1 MKLGSMDKKRVLL
14 VLATSGTP
22 ASAVEYAVKE
32 ASKIGATLVA
42 LYPVDNELASE
53 AFDNFTDIGFIGD
66 KPSSE
71 LSESLMR
78 EYRQRGYEELGA
90 VQVGAMEAG
99 VEYEPIMEEGGFVSL
114 VLDMIGRY
122 GVTEAVLVSRRE
134 RSFIKYFSRDMA
146 GEVKKRAAC
155 NVVIFSEK

>member
-1 MKLGSMDKKRVLL
+1 MKSNSKDKKKVLL

-22 ASAVEYAVKE
+22 EPAIEYAVKE
-32 ASKIGATLVA
+32 ATEIGATLVA
-42 LYPVDNELASE
+42 LYPVDDELASE

-99 VEYEPIMEEGGFVSL
+99 VEYEPIMEEGSFVPL
-114 VLDMIGRY
+114 VLDVIGRY
-122 GVTEAVLVSRRE
+122 EVTEAVLVSRHE
-134 RSFIKYFSRDMA
+134 RSFLKYFSKDMA
-146 GEVKKRAAC
+146 GEIKKRAGC
-155 NVVIFSEK
+155 TVVIFPEK